1 MSTDR
6 GSAADPRAPS
16 LEHAIGFVLR
26 AGVLA
31 SSACLA
37 AGLVL
42 SLVVGEQGAALFLLH
57 AGVILLLITPVAR
70 VIVSIAQ
77 FASVRDWTFTGLTV
91 IVLIELM
98 ASAVA
103 ALLFNKR
110 L

>member
-1 MSTDR
+1 MSVDR
-6 GSAADPRAPS
+6 GSDAHPRAQS

-26 AGVLA
+26 AGVFA

-42 SLVVGEQGAALFLLH
+42 SLVIGEQGSALFLLH

-91 IVLIELM
+91 VVLVELM

-103 ALLFNKR
+103 ALVFNKR

>member
-1 MSTDR
+1 MSVER
-6 GSAADPRAPS
+6 GSDAPRAQA
-16 LEHAIGFVLR
+16 LENAIGFVLR

>member
-1 MSTDR
+1 MSVDPGR
-6 GSAADPRAPS
+6 DAAPRAHG
-16 LEHAIGFVLR
+16 LEQAIGFVLR

-37 AGLVL
+37 AGLAL
-42 SLVVGEQGAALFLLH
+42 SLVTGEHGAALFLLH
-57 AGVILLLITPVAR
+57 AGVVLLLITPVAR
-70 VIVSIAQ
+70 VIVSTAQ

-98 ASAVA
+98 ASAAA
-103 ALLFNKR
+103 ALVFNKR

>member
-1 MSTDR
+1 MSVDR
-6 GSAADPRAPS
+6 GSDAEPRAQS

-26 AGVLA
+26 AGVFA

-42 SLVVGEQGAALFLLH
+42 SLVIGEQGAALFLLH
-57 AGVILLLITPVAR
+57 AGVILLFITPVAR

-91 IVLIELM
+91 VVLVELM

-103 ALLFNKR
+103 ALVFNKR